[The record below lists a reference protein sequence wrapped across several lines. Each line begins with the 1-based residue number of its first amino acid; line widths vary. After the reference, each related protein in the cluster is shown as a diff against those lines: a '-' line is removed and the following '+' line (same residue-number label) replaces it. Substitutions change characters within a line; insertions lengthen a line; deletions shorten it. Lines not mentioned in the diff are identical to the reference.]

1 MKQVVLITGA
11 SSGIGRAAAERFQK
25 EGYTV
30 YAAARSMDA
39 LRAMATDDIHP
50 VMLDVADDASM
61 QACVERVLTETGRI
75 DVLVNNAGYG
85 SHGAVEDV
93 PMEEARRQMEV
104 NLFGLSRMTQL
115 VLPAMR
121 QARRGRIINITSMAG
136 RVWSPFAAWYH
147 ASKYA
152 VEGLTASMRLE
163 LKPFGIDMVLV
174 EPGAIQTPWGG
185 IAAEHLL
192 NASGSGAYAAQAQAA
207 AARLARRYAGGGML
221 TKPETIAECIV
232 KAAAA
237 RRPRTRYLLG
247 LGAKPLVYIQKIFG
261 DRVYDWLICKF
272 M

>member
-1 MKQVVLITGA
+1 VKQVVLITGA
-11 SSGIGRAAAERFQK
+11 SSGIGRAAAELFAK

-39 LRAMATDDIHP
+39 LETLATDDIRP
-50 VMLDVADDASM
+50 VSLDVTDDASM
-61 QACVERVLTETGRI
+61 RACVEKVLAETGRI

-93 PMEEARRQMEV
+93 PMEEARRQLEV
-104 NLFGLSRMTQL
+104 NLFGLARMTQL

-121 QARRGRIINITSMAG
+121 KAHRGRILNVTSMAG

-163 LKPFGIDMVLV
+163 LKPFGIDAVLI
-174 EPGAIQTPWGG
+174 EPGGIQTPWGG
-185 IAAEHLL
+185 IAAQNLIK
-192 NASGSGAYAAQAQAA
+192 ASGSGAYAAQAKAA
-207 AARLARRYAGGGML
+207 AARLAKRYEGGGLL
-221 TKPETIAECIV
+221 TKPETIAKCIL

-237 RRPRTRYLLG
+237 GRPRTRYLLG
-247 LGAKPLVYIQKIFG
+247 LGAKPLVYIQKLFG
-261 DRVYDWLICKF
+261 DRVYDWLIGKF

>member
-11 SSGIGRAAAERFQK
+11 SSGIGRAAAELFAK

-30 YAAARSMDA
+30 YAAARTMDA
-39 LRAMATDDIHP
+39 LGAMATDAVHP
-50 VMLDVADDASM
+50 VALDVTDDASM
-61 QACVERVLTETGRI
+61 RACVEQVLAETGRI

-104 NLFGLSRMTQL
+104 NLFGLARMTQL

-121 QARRGRIINITSMAG
+121 GARRGRIINVTSMAG

-163 LKPFGIDMVLV
+163 LKPFGIGVVLI
-174 EPGAIQTPWGG
+174 EPGAVQTPWGG

-192 NASGSGAYAAQAQAA
+192 GASGSGAYAAQAQKS
-207 AARLARRYAGGGML
+207 AARLTWFYGGRRL
-221 TKPETIAECIV
+221 TKPETIAKRIL
-232 KAAAA
+232 KAATA

-247 LGAKPLVYIQKIFG
+247 LGAKPLVYIQKLLG
-261 DRVYDWLICKF
+261 DRAYDWLIRKF

>member
-1 MKQVVLITGA
+1 M
-11 SSGIGRAAAERFQK
+11 
-25 EGYTV
+25 

-50 VMLDVADDASM
+50 VLLDVTDDASM

-93 PMEEARRQMEV
+93 PMDEARRQMEV

-121 QARRGRIINITSMAG
+121 QARHGRIINITSMAG

-163 LKPFGIDMVLV
+163 LKPFGIDMVLI

-207 AARLARRYAGGGML
+207 AARLARRYEGGGML
-221 TKPETIAECIV
+221 TKPETIAKCIV

-247 LGAKPLVYIQKIFG
+247 FGAKPLVYIQKIFG